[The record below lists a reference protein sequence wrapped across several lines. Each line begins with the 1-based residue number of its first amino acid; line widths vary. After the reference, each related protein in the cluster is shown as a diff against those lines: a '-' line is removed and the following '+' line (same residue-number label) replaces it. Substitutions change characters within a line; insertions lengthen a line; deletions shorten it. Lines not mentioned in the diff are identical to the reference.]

1 MDKVQEPS
9 NSNCNTKLTSQETS
23 WATTRNHPTGKSEL
37 EDPAAIIT
45 VRARNTMTRYRQA
58 HFLGFAREF

>member
-1 MDKVQEPS
+1 
-9 NSNCNTKLTSQETS
+9 
-23 WATTRNHPTGKSEL
+23 L